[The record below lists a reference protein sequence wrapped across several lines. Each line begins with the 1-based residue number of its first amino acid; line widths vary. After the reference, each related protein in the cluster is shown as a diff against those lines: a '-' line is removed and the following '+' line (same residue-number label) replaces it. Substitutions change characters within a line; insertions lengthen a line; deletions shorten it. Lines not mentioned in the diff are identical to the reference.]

1 MTGLIDPM
9 TRHSIVV
16 LRKAGLTAK
25 AVAEQAS
32 VSVRSVW
39 RILNRQEGEIMGQ
52 GNGLVA
58 ARGVGRP
65 STVEEFRKQVETVLR
80 EEPRLKTVE
89 ILHRMRTAGYTG
101 GKSAL
106 YELVTRLRVT
116 SPTAPMV
123 RFEGLAGEF
132 SQHDFGHVDVHYEDG
147 TRERVHFFVSR
158 LKYSRW
164 SRVTIVEDEKIESL
178 VRTLLADFEAFG
190 GIPLLAVFDN
200 PKTVV
205 LRHEGPRVEWNPTF
219 AQVALDYG
227 FGVELCTP
235 GRGQEKGSVE
245 NLVGWVKGSFFK
257 VRRFHDRQDM
267 RVQLGAWHTE
277 VNEQRPSRATGIVPL
292 IRLAEEQK
300 RFRPLAIPAAQYA
313 LRFPVVVGPTGM
325 VEHKGYRYAMPP
337 DSIGVPGTL
346 FLGLNRVRIVAGRH
360 EREHPRFP
368 EQGAASYAPQDRARL
383 LAAVSG
389 ARGRLYAK
397 RQQILE
403 LGGSAETFLTELVH
417 RRRFTWKGDVERIH
431 DNLVQY
437 GPQAVAWALEDACR
451 QGMFAAEYVSLALR
465 RYTEA
470 SAYASH

>member
-1 MTGLIDPM
+1 M
-9 TRHSIVV
+9 TRHAIVV
-16 LRKAGLTAK
+16 LRRAGLSAR
-25 AVAEQAS
+25 AVAKQAS

-39 RILNRQEGEIMGQ
+39 RIIRRKEDETVEQRSDR
-52 GNGLVA
+52 VA
-58 ARGVGRP
+58 DRGVGRP
-65 STVEEFRKQVETVLR
+65 STVEEFRKRVEAVLT

-89 ILHRMRTAGYTG
+89 VLHRMRVAGYTG

-106 YELVTRLRVT
+106 YELVGRLRVT
-116 SPTAPMV
+116 PPAAPMV

-132 SQHDFGHVDVHYEDG
+132 SQHDFGHVDVRYEDG
-147 TRERVHFFVSR
+147 SRERVHFFVSR

-164 SRVTIVEDEKIESL
+164 SRVTVVDDEKIESL
-178 VRTLLADFEAFG
+178 VRPLLADMEAFG

-200 PKTVV
+200 PKTIV
-205 LRHEGPRVEWNPTF
+205 LRHEGRTIEWNPTF

-257 VRRFHDRQDM
+257 VRRFHDHEDM
-267 RVQLGAWHTE
+267 IQQLGAWHLE
-277 VNEQRPSRATGIVPL
+277 VNEQRPSRATGVIPHV
-292 IRLAEEQK
+292 RLAEE
-300 RFRPLAIPAAQYA
+300 RLRLRPLAVPAAEYA

-337 DSIGVPGTL
+337 ESIGVPGTL
-346 FLGLNRVRIVAGRH
+346 FLGRDWVRITAGRH
-360 EREHPRFP
+360 ERMHRRTP
-368 EQGAASYAPQDRARL
+368 ERGITSYIPEDRARL
-383 LAAVSG
+383 LAAVTG

-403 LGGSAETFLTELVH
+403 LGGAAETFLTELVH

-431 DNLVQY
+431 ESLVQY
-437 GPQAVAWALEDACR
+437 GPQAVAWALEDACS
-451 QGMFAAEYVSLALR
+451 QGLFAAEHVGSALAR
-465 RYTEA
+465 RYAGVST
-470 SAYASH
+470 YAH

>member
-1 MTGLIDPM
+1 MIDPM

-25 AVAEQAS
+25 AVAEQAA

-39 RILNRQEGEIMGQ
+39 RILRRQEGETMGQ
-52 GNGLVA
+52 DNEQAVL
-58 ARGVGRP
+58 RGVGRP
-65 STVEEFRKQVETVLR
+65 STVEEFRRQVEAVLR
-80 EEPRLKTVE
+80 DEPRLKTVE
-89 ILHRMRTAGYTG
+89 ILHRMRNFGYAG

-106 YELVTRLRVT
+106 YELVGRLRVT
-116 SPTAPMV
+116 PPTAPMV

-132 SQHDFGHVDVHYEDG
+132 SQHDFGHVDVKYEG
-147 TRERVHFFVSR
+147 GGRERIHFFVSR

-164 SRVTIVEDEKIESL
+164 SRVTVVADEKIESL
-178 VRTLLADFEAFG
+178 VRTLLADFDAIG

-205 LRHEGPRVEWNPTF
+205 LRHEGARIEWNPTF

-227 FGVELCTP
+227 FGIELCTP

-257 VRRFHDRQDM
+257 VRRFHDHADM
-267 RVQLGAWHTE
+267 LQQLVGWHRE
-277 VNEQRPSRATGIVPL
+277 VNDQRPSRATGIVPAV
-292 IRLAEEQK
+292 RLAEE
-300 RFRPLAIPAAQYA
+300 RNRLRPLAIPASEYA

-325 VEHKGYRYAMPP
+325 VEHKGCRYAMPP
-337 DSIGVPGTL
+337 DSIGIPGTL
-346 FLGLNRVRIVAGRH
+346 FLGATRVRITAGRH
-360 EREHPRFP
+360 EREHPRAP
-368 EQGAASYAPQDRARL
+368 EQGSTSYVPQDRARL
-383 LAAVSG
+383 LAAVTG

-403 LGGSAETFLTELVH
+403 LGGAAETFLTELVH

-431 DNLVQY
+431 DHIVQY
-437 GPQAVAWALEDACR
+437 GPQAVAWALADACR
-451 QGMFAAEYVSLALR
+451 QGMFAAEYVGSALAR
-465 RYTEA
+465 RYAGA
-470 SAYASH
+470 SAYGAH